1 MCCFHLLYHFGV
13 FQLSFPPLFP
23 TLSKGYA
30 TGSVL
35 LAILLHASLN
45 LAAGP
50 LPTVLGSSSNALSS
64 LLYTGLIVGLT
75 IIVVI
80 VAGPAH
86 PSPQPSEHPQE
97 ERAGVDDSRSSCFF
111 FSLWQ
116 LSLPLNRQTQAKV
129 SCDVAYLVRGWCRFQ
144 CLFGIPTA
152 FATSLGLAI
161 A

>member
-1 MCCFHLLYHFGV
+1 MLPLSCLFTWIFHH
-13 FQLSFPPLFP
+13 
-23 TLSKGYA
+23 TR
-30 TGSVL
+30 GSVL

-50 LPTVLGSSSNALSS
+50 LPTVLGSSTNALSS

-80 VAGPAH
+80 VAGLAH

-97 ERAGVDDSRSSCFF
+97 ERAGVNDSCSSCFF

-116 LSLPLNRQTQAKV
+116 LSLPLNRLTQAKV
-129 SCDVAYLVRGWCRFQ
+129 SCETSSIDWFLNMLELSQKVRESHSMGSPYYLG
-144 CLFGIPTA
+144 
-152 FATSLGLAI
+152 
-161 A
+161 